1 MDKLDLTPENES
13 EKNNSVVS
21 SPAPRRRAR
30 RDFSF
35 TSFQRKKEDT
45 FTFEA
50 IDEEDT
56 ITFEAVEK
64 EEVSSLEEQ
73 IDAKVAEESIS
84 SENVDEPKEEVTL
97 DDLYNKE
104 PELQKKPQEE
114 SLSAAGNIFDWLKS
128 FLLSLTAV
136 IFIFT
141 LIFRG
146 VTVSGGSMLPT
157 LEDREYLIISDLLY
171 QPKTGDIVV
180 VQSPNY
186 KGGTEPLIKR
196 VIATGGQTLKINF
209 QTWQVWVDGVELQED
224 YIAFE
229 EGLNMNPED
238 LKVNENNEAELVV
251 EENCIFVM
259 GDHRNDSLDSRSE
272 AVGQIDQRYI
282 MGRVLIRVTPF
293 SKFGKVK

>member
-13 EKNNSVVS
+13 EKKNPVVS

-35 TSFQRKKEDT
+35 TSFQEKKEDT

-50 IDEEDT
+50 
-56 ITFEAVEK
+56 VKK
-64 EEVSSLEEQ
+64 EEVSSLEKK
-73 IDAKVAEESIS
+73 IDAEDAEESKS
-84 SENVDEPKEEVTL
+84 SENAHEPKEEVTL

-104 PELQKKPQEE
+104 PELQKKSQEE
-114 SLSAAGNIFDWLKS
+114 ALSSVGNVFDWLKS

-146 VTVSGGSMLPT
+146 VTVSGDSMLPT

-186 KGGTEPLIKR
+186 KGGAEPLIKR

-209 QTWQVWVDGVELQED
+209 QTWEVWVDGVELQED

>member
-1 MDKLDLTPENES
+1 
-13 EKNNSVVS
+13 
-21 SPAPRRRAR
+21 
-30 RDFSF
+30 
-35 TSFQRKKEDT
+35 
-45 FTFEA
+45 
-50 IDEEDT
+50 
-56 ITFEAVEK
+56 
-64 EEVSSLEEQ
+64 
-73 IDAKVAEESIS
+73 
-84 SENVDEPKEEVTL
+84 
-97 DDLYNKE
+97 NKE
-104 PELQKKPQEE
+104 PELQKKSQEE
-114 SLSAAGNIFDWLKS
+114 ALSSVGNVFDWLKS

-146 VTVSGGSMLPT
+146 VTVSGDSMLPT

-186 KGGTEPLIKR
+186 KGGAEPLIKR

-209 QTWQVWVDGVELQED
+209 QTWEVWVDGVELQED